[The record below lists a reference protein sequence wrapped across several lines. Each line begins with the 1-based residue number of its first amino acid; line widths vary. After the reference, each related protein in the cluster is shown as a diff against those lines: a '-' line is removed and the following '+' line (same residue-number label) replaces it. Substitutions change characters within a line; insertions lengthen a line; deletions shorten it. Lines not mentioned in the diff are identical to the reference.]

1 MPPKGATRG
10 SARGSTA
17 ARGARTT
24 STSTTPAGGDQTQ
37 DTPAPAGAGAANRSS
52 VQRLQSLNKRTPSG
66 SIAPSSR
73 PPSALGGEPAK
84 PVLKYKPKAVGRR
97 SKQEREEIERLEQER
112 YNERL
117 KEAAAIQRG
126 RGGTARRAGF
136 RGRGGMAMSMGG
148 GFARGGK
155 RGRGGG
161 GFGGG
166 GGGGGGGG
174 VGGVGSGRNRS
185 GFTGGDRSRG
195 NDSSDDESG
204 LRMSIDHINLDS
216 DDDEYDTSKNG
227 KGKMPSRSRT
237 ERALRPVRI
246 ARHEHEERVISVNME
261 SSSSRAAELRD
272 KAEKEKVAKDSEK
285 RRTDEPRIKPDP
297 EDEDSVMAG
306 DIPHAD
312 DDGFLPAQNVRVR
325 SALSQ
330 SPTKRRT
337 ADLRSSQPAPSP
349 EPEIPDPRSL
359 LHTKEEIEEY
369 DRHMEDLSFIK
380 ELLVPPP
387 SKKKATP
394 EAQTEGATEATAADA
409 STTAEG
415 QDAEKETEEEEE
427 ESHLSGH
434 LFLMQFPPM
443 TPNLHIVGSDTN
455 QYQPAAAPENQNQN
469 PIKREGGAEVEIVET
484 TQPTTTPQEKDI
496 ITANKPWSLPAGRV
510 GKLNVHKSGRVTLDW
525 GGISMELNRGAP
537 VGFVQEAVIVSPPVN
552 TGADAEEDDPEADQS
567 ENRVWSMGQ
576 LSGKFTVTPNW
587 DEML

>member
-10 SARGSTA
+10 STRGGTA

-24 STSTTPAGGDQTQ
+24 ATSTTPAGGDSTQ
-37 DTPAPAGAGAANRSS
+37 ETPAPASAANRSS

-126 RGGTARRAGF
+126 RGGAARRAGF
-136 RGRGGMAMSMGG
+136 RGRGGMGMSMGG
-148 GFARGGK
+148 GRGGK

-166 GGGGGGGG
+166 YGGGGGG
-174 VGGVGSGRNRS
+174 GGVGSGRNRS
-185 GFTGGDRSRG
+185 GFTGGDRSHG

-216 DDDEYDTSKNG
+216 DEDEWDTGKDA

-246 ARHEHEERVISVNME
+246 PRHEHEERVISVNME

-272 KAEKEKVAKDSEK
+272 KAEKEKVAKESEK
-285 RRTDEPRIKPDP
+285 RRTDEPCIKPDP
-297 EDEDSVMAG
+297 EDEDTVMAG
-306 DIPHAD
+306 DIPYAD
-312 DDGFLPAQNVRVR
+312 DDGFLPTQSVRVR

-337 ADLRSSQPAPSP
+337 AERSSQPVPSP
-349 EPEIPDPRSL
+349 EPEVPDPRSL
-359 LHTKEEIEEY
+359 LHTKEEIDEY
-369 DRHMEDLSFIK
+369 DRHMEDLSMIK

-387 SKKKATP
+387 SQKKATP
-394 EAQTEGATEATAADA
+394 EAQTEGATEAATADA

-415 QDAEKETEEEEE
+415 EDAEKETEEAEE
-427 ESHLSGH
+427 ESYLSGK

-443 TPNLHIVGSDTN
+443 TPNLHIVGSEIT
-455 QYQPAAAPENQNQN
+455 QEQPAAAPQNQN
-469 PIKREGGAEVEIVET
+469 PIKREGGDEVEIVET
-484 TQPTTTPQEKDI
+484 TQPTVAPQEKDI

-525 GGISMELNRGAP
+525 GGISMELDRGAP
-537 VGFVQEAVIVSPPVN
+537 VQFVQEAVIVSPPVN
-552 TGADAEEDDPEADQS
+552 PNADAEEDDPDADQS
-567 ENRVWSMGQ
+567 ENRVWSMGEVA
-576 LSGKFTVTPNW
+576 GKFTVTPNW

>member
-1 MPPKGATRG
+1 MPPKGAPRG
-10 SARGSTA
+10 SARGGTA

-24 STSTTPAGGDQTQ
+24 STSTTPAGGDSMQ
-37 DTPAPAGAGAANRSS
+37 DSPAPAGAAANRSS

-136 RGRGGMAMSMGG
+136 RGRGGAGMSMGG
-148 GFARGGK
+148 GFGGRGGK
-155 RGRGGG
+155 RGGGR
-161 GFGGG
+161 FGG

-174 VGGVGSGRNRS
+174 VGSGRNRS
-185 GFTGGDRSRG
+185 GYTGGDRSRG
-195 NDSSDDESG
+195 NDSSDDEG
-204 LRMSIDHINLDS
+204 GIRMSIDQINLDS
-216 DDDEYDTSKNG
+216 DEDDYDMDKDT
-227 KGKMPSRSRT
+227 KGKMPSRSVI

-246 ARHEHEERVISVNME
+246 PRHEHEERVISVNME
-261 SSSSRAAELRD
+261 SSSSRAAELRE
-272 KAEKEKVAKDSEK
+272 KAEKEKAAKESEK
-285 RRTDEPRIKPDP
+285 RRTDEPSIKPDP
-297 EDEDSVMAG
+297 EDEDTVMAG

-312 DDGFLPAQNVRVR
+312 DDGFLPTQSVRVR

-337 ADLRSSQPAPSP
+337 AERSSQPVPSP
-349 EPEIPDPRSL
+349 EPELPDPRSL

-369 DRHMEDLSFIK
+369 DRHMEDLSMIK

-387 SKKKATP
+387 STKKATP
-394 EAQTEGATEATAADA
+394 EAQTEGATEASTADA
-409 STTAEG
+409 STTPEEQG
-415 QDAEKETEEEEE
+415 VEKENEEEEE
-427 ESHLSGH
+427 ESYLSGK

-443 TPNLHIVGSDTN
+443 TPNLRIVGTEN
-455 QYQPAAAPENQNQN
+455 AQEQPEAAPQNQN
-469 PIKREGGAEVEIVET
+469 PIKREGGEEVEIVET
-484 TQPTTTPQEKDI
+484 TQPTAVKQEKDI

-525 GGISMELNRGAP
+525 GGISMELDRGAP
-537 VGFVQEAVIVSPPVN
+537 VQFAQEAVIVSPPVN
-552 TGADAEEDDPEADQS
+552 PNADAEEDDPEADQS
-567 ENRVWSMGQ
+567 ENRVWSMGEVA
-576 LSGKFTVTPNW
+576 GKFTVTPNW

>member
-10 SARGSTA
+10 SARGGTA

-148 GFARGGK
+148 GFGRGGK

-166 GGGGGGGG
+166 GGSGGGGG

-195 NDSSDDESG
+195 TDSSDDESG

-312 DDGFLPAQNVRVR
+312 DDGAER
-325 SALSQ
+325 SCPLSIEPEPYQ
-330 SPTKRRT
+330 ETHSRLTIFATRT
-337 ADLRSSQPAPSP
+337 LP

-394 EAQTEGATEATAADA
+394 EAQTEGATEATAPDA

-427 ESHLSGH
+427 ESPLLGH

-455 QYQPAAAPENQNQN
+455 RYQPAAAPENQNQN

-484 TQPTTTPQEKDI
+484 TQPTTTSQEKDI

-537 VGFVQEAVIVSPPVN
+537 VGFAQEAVIVSPPVN

-587 DEML
+587 DEIL